1 MLEINNIETAYD
13 QIKILKQI
21 SLDVKRGEA
30 VTLIGSNGAGKTTLI
45 NTVSGLLRPLKG
57 EIFFEGEEITKK
69 APNRITKMGVSQVP
83 EGRPIFSNF
92 NVLQNL
98 KMGSY
103 PVYRKISKE
112 ERQKDYDFV
121 FSLFP
126 ELTGRIN
133 QKARSLSGG
142 QQQML
147 AIGLALMSRPRL
159 LLLDE
164 PSLGL
169 APILV
174 DRIFEILKT
183 LKTKGLTLLLVEQ
196 NANLALSFADRGYVL
211 EVGKVVLSGPCKELL
226 ASARVQE
233 YYLGIAKDH

>member
-1 MLEINNIETAYD
+1 MLEINKIETAYD

-21 SLDVKRGEA
+21 SLDVHKGEA

-57 EIFFEGEEITKK
+57 EILFEGEKITRK
-69 APNRITKMGVSQVP
+69 APNRITQMGVSQVP
-83 EGRPIFSNF
+83 EGRPIFANF

-103 PVYRKISKE
+103 PVYRKLSKE
-112 ERQKDYDFV
+112 DRQKDYDFV

-126 ELTGRIN
+126 ELTGRVN

-147 AIGLALMSRPRL
+147 AIGLALMGRPRL

-174 DRIFEILKT
+174 DRIFETMRT

-211 EVGKVVLSGPCKELL
+211 EVGKVVLSGPCKDLL
-226 ASARVQE
+226 TSERVQE
-233 YYLGIAKDH
+233 YYLGIAKEH